1 MPVQTCLQLVV
12 SKTATVGPFCGSADS
27 QGYKS
32 RCSRAIERLKIYVPP
47 LVRAKGSS
55 WKQPI
60 HAIDER
66 FDNIIHIACRVEQSA
81 RLSSPN
87 WVADATSQSR
97 KGCAMFVGN
106 TAVPTIAS
114 SDCVPLSDIAQS
126 TSPLQSQIFFASAD
140 TAEHG
145 YLETERNNLHLTH
158 TSLCPT
164 DTICKCDGAARP
176 IKSGEKQWVSRIGG
190 TPLIVWC
197 KTMR

>member
-47 LVRAKGSS
+47 LDRAKGSS

-97 KGCAMFVGN
+97 KGCAMFVGT

-126 TSPLQSQIFFASAD
+126 TSPLQSQIFCVS
-140 TAEHG
+140 G
-145 YLETERNNLHLTH
+145 YCRAWVFG
-158 TSLCPT
+158 
-164 DTICKCDGAARP
+164 DR
-176 IKSGEKQWVSRIGG
+176 EKQSPPHAYLLVSNRHNLQVRRGG
-190 TPLIVWC
+190 STD
-197 KTMR
+197 